1 MLKFKE
7 YLAEMFL
14 LEGKIDDLKTQNP
27 SLHHEIDAYAD
38 ADPSPTKKFVPW
50 LVSQHKRGNV
60 TPDHPDLHQVLG
72 NYDKYKNIHGIKDH
86 SSKTFQEV
94 RSTIMPLIGTGST
107 KTEIADQG
115 HVKIHDSGDIQAYHV
130 ANKEA
135 SQKFYGGGPEAG
147 PTNTNWCVSARSEGC
162 LYETPRYGKMYT
174 IHVKGDPDSPY
185 AVHPAYNNRKSGS
198 ITNRHNDGDKEID
211 TELIANQKIARLKPA
226 IDAIRKHHDPLVF
239 RLANDHDLTKDE
251 IDKAMGSLKYQKHLL
266 QNPHSHIALAALNHP
281 KADNE
286 TTLHAAKNH
295 DPQVALAAL
304 NHPKADNVTLR
315 HVAKHNDPQV
325 ALAALNHPKADD
337 MIPLY
342 AAEHQDPQVVL
353 AALNHPKADKE
364 TTWYA
369 AKNHNPQVALAALNR
384 PKADNET
391 TLHAADHQ
399 DPQVALAAL
408 NHPKADNE
416 TTLHAAH
423 HHDPQVAMAALNHP
437 KADNETTLHAAQHH
451 NSQVVLAALNHPKAD
466 DMTTWHAAQHHN
478 SQVAMAALNHPKA
491 DDTTTLYAAKHQDS
505 QVALAALNHP
515 KADDVT
521 TWHAAQNHNPQIAL
535 AALNHPKADRYTAKR
550 AAEHPNPQ
558 VRAKAEELMRKFK

>member
-14 LEGKIDDLKTQNP
+14 LEGKIDDLKAQNP
-27 SLHHEIDAYAD
+27 SLHREIDQYTA

-50 LVSQHKRGNV
+50 LVSQHKKGNV
-60 TPDHPDLHQVLG
+60 TPNHPDLHAVLG

-86 SSKTFQEV
+86 ASKTFQEV
-94 RSTIMPLIGTGST
+94 HSTIMPLIGTGST
-107 KTEIADQG
+107 RAEIADQG
-115 HVKIHDSGDIQAYHV
+115 HVKIHDSGDVQVYHV

-135 SQKFYGGGPEAG
+135 SQKFYGGGPVAG
-147 PTNTNWCVSARSEGC
+147 PTNTRWCVSARSEGC

-198 ITNRHNDGDKEID
+198 ITNRHNDGDNDID
-211 TELIANQKIARLKPA
+211 TQLKTNPKIARLKPA
-226 IDAIRKHHDPLVF
+226 IDAIRKHYDPLAF

-266 QNPHSHIALAALNHP
+266 QNPHSHIAMAALNHPKADNETTWYAAEHQDPQVAMAALNHPKADNVTLGYAAQNHNPQIALAALNHP

-286 TTLHAAKNH
+286 TTRHA
-295 DPQVALAAL
+295 
-304 NHPKADNVTLR
+304 
-315 HVAKHNDPQV
+315 AKHNDPQV

-337 MIPLY
+337 MTPLY
-342 AAEHQDPQVVL
+342 AAKNHNPQIALGV
-353 AALNHPKADKE
+353 LNHPKADNV

-369 AKNHNPQVALAALNR
+369 AKNHNPQIALAALNH
-384 PKADNET
+384 PKADKGT
-391 TLHAADHQ
+391 TWRAAQHQ

-416 TTLHAAH
+416 TTWYAAEH
-423 HHDPQVAMAALNHP
+423 QDSQVAMAALNHP

-451 NSQVVLAALNHPKAD
+451 NP
-466 DMTTWHAAQHHN
+466 
-478 SQVAMAALNHPKA
+478 
-491 DDTTTLYAAKHQDS
+491 

-515 KADDVT
+515 KAG
-521 TWHAAQNHNPQIAL
+521 Q
-535 AALNHPKADRYTAKR
+535 YTAKH
-550 AAEHPNPQ
+550 AAEHPDPQ

>member
-1 MLKFKE
+1 MMLKFKE

-14 LEGKIDDLKTQNP
+14 LEGKIDDLKVQNP

-72 NYDKYKNIHGIKDH
+72 NYDRYKNIHGIKDH
-86 SSKTFQEV
+86 TSKTFQEV
-94 RSTIMPLIGTGST
+94 HSTIMPLIGTGST
-107 KTEIADQG
+107 KTEIADRG

-135 SQKFYGGGPEAG
+135 SQKFYGGGPAAG
-147 PTNTNWCVSARSEGC
+147 PTNTRWCVSARSEDC
-162 LYETPRYGKMYT
+162 LYEKSPYGKLYT

-185 AVHPAYNNRKSGS
+185 AVHPGHENKETGS
-198 ITNRHNDGDKEID
+198 ITNRHNDGDKEIA

-226 IDAIRKHHDPLVF
+226 IDAIRKHHDPLTF

-251 IDKAMGSLKYQKHLL
+251 IDKAMNSPKYQAHLL
-266 QNPHSHIALAALNHP
+266 QNPHSHIIITALNHPKADNVTPWYAAKNHNSQVALAALNHP
-281 KADNE
+281 KADSE
-286 TTLHAAKNH
+286 TTLSAAQHH

-304 NHPKADNVTLR
+304 NHPKADRGTTWCAAEHR
-315 HVAKHNDPQV
+315 DPQV
-325 ALAALNHPKADD
+325 AMAGLNHPKVD
-337 MIPLY
+337 
-342 AAEHQDPQVVL
+342 
-353 AALNHPKADKE
+353 NK

-369 AKNHNPQVALAALNR
+369 AKNHNS
-384 PKADNET
+384 
-391 TLHAADHQ
+391 
-399 DPQVALAAL
+399 QVALAAL

-416 TTLHAAH
+416 TA
-423 HHDPQVAMAALNHP
+423 
-437 KADNETTLHAAQHH
+437 
-451 NSQVVLAALNHPKAD
+451 
-466 DMTTWHAAQHHN
+466 W
-478 SQVAMAALNHPKA
+478 
-491 DDTTTLYAAKHQDS
+491 YAAKNHNS

-515 KADDVT
+515 KAD
-521 TWHAAQNHNPQIAL
+521 Q
-535 AALNHPKADRYTAKR
+535 YTAKH